1 MSQNISERHKARI
14 IVLQALYASEC
25 FEEGAE
31 KTLADLLTQENIGD
45 NARLYAE
52 ELFALVRENSAWADE
67 QLTGLSKNWTINRI
81 ASVDLLVLRLAL
93 VELEKRPDVPVKVVI
108 NEAIELAKEFSTG
121 ESFSFVNGILDQ
133 FAKQK
138 AAARA

>member
-1 MSQNISERHKARI
+1 VSQTVSERHKARI
-14 IVLQALYASEC
+14 TVLQALYAAEC
-25 FEEGAE
+25 MEDSGE
-31 KTLADLLTQENIGD
+31 KTLTDLLAQEKIGES
-45 NARLYAE
+45 AGQYAK

-67 QLTGLSKNWTINRI
+67 QLTSLSKNWTLNRI

>member
-1 MSQNISERHKARI
+1 MSQTTSERHKARI
-14 IVLQALYASEC
+14 TVLQALYAAEC
-25 FEEGAE
+25 MEDGGE
-31 KTLADLLTQENIGD
+31 KTLTDLLTQEKISD
-45 NARLYAE
+45 SASQYAK

-67 QLTGLSKNWTINRI
+67 QLTSLSKNWTLNRI

>member
-1 MSQNISERHKARI
+1 MSQTVSERHKARI
-14 IVLQALYASEC
+14 AVLQALYAAEC
-25 FEEGAE
+25 LDEGAE
-31 KTLADLLTQENIGD
+31 KTLADLLDQEKVGES
-45 NARLYAE
+45 ARQYAE
-52 ELFALVRENSAWADE
+52 ELFTLVRENSAWADE